1 MAISTIAEIVKILK
15 PAKIVTEVRERL
27 KEILSEVSG
36 IHVPD
41 HQWVAREHGQ
51 PSDLGNDLKVRIE
64 GNSGQEQWLCV
75 EVKSQGQPQK
85 AQNAISQL
93 KRSIETHDA
102 QKDRYPIFA
111 APYISPAA
119 AKVCQ
124 EAGVGFLD
132 LSGNCHLAF
141 GSVYIHVEGKPNQY
155 KPKREHGSLFSTKAS
170 RVLRPLLYGPLQ
182 PWKVVDLEREA
193 GVSLGTV
200 STVRKELLKQA
211 WAEDT
216 EHGLRITKPDEVL
229 DAWAKE
235 DRWSKRTTVREYSLL
250 MQDQDE
256 IAEKLHRLVESQ
268 THAFTQWYGAQL
280 RRPYTV
286 NHITTLYVSA
296 FPEEHFIAGELLGRR
311 VDSGGS
317 LRLVV
322 PKDDGV
328 FLGKQSSNGIPIVSD
343 LQLYLDLIDAGM
355 RGDEAAK
362 ELRNWEEFY
371 GGWHE

>member
-1 MAISTIAEIVKILK
+1 MHISTIAEIVKILK
-15 PAKIVTEVRERL
+15 SSEIVTEIRARL
-27 KEILSEVSG
+27 KGILSEVLG
-36 IHVPD
+36 IHVPE
-41 HQWVAREHGQ
+41 HQWVSRAKGQ
-51 PSDLGNDLKVRIE
+51 PSEIEYDLKIRI
-64 GNSGQEQWLCV
+64 GQDGGKEQWLCV
-75 EVKSQGQPQK
+75 EVKSQGQPQQ
-85 AQNAISQL
+85 AHNAISQL
-93 KRSIETHDA
+93 KRSIETHDPVNG
-102 QKDRYPIFA
+102 RYPIFA

-119 AKVCQ
+119 AKICLD
-124 EAGVGFLD
+124 AGVGFLD

-141 GSVYIHVEGKPNQY
+141 GGVYIHVEGKPNQY

-170 RVLRPLLYGPLQ
+170 RVLRPLLYGPLR

-200 STVRKELLKQA
+200 SAVRGELLKQA

-216 EHGLRITKPDEVL
+216 EHGLRITKPGAVL
-229 DAWAKE
+229 DAWVKE
-235 DRWSKRTTVREYSLL
+235 DNWSKRTTVREYSLL
-250 MQDQDE
+250 IQDQDE

-268 THAFTQWYGAQL
+268 THAFTQWYGALL

-296 FPEEHFIAGELLGRR
+296 FPEEHFIEGELLGRR

-328 FLGKQSSNGIPIVSD
+328 FLCRQSSNGIPVVSD

-362 ELRNWEEFY
+362 ELRNWSEFS

>member
-1 MAISTIAEIVKILK
+1 VKILK
-15 PAKIVTEVRERL
+15 SSEIVAEVRKRL

-36 IHVPD
+36 IHVPE
-41 HQWVAREHGQ
+41 HQWISREKGQ
-51 PSDLGNDLKVRIE
+51 PDEIEYDLKVRVDPDGIK
-64 GNSGQEQWLCV
+64 EQWLCV
-75 EVKSQGQPQK
+75 KVKSEGHPQK
-85 AQNAISQL
+85 VHNAISQL
-93 KRSIETHDA
+93 KRDAEKHDPLHE
-102 QKDRYPIFA
+102 RYYIFA

-119 AKVCQ
+119 AKICL

-141 GSVYIHVEGKPNQY
+141 GGVYIHVEGKPNQY

-170 RVLRPLLYGPLQ
+170 RVLRPLLYGPLRA
-182 PWKVVDLEREA
+182 WKVVDLEREA

-200 STVRKELLKQA
+200 SSVRGELLKQA

-216 EHGLRITKPDEVL
+216 EHGLRITKPDAVL
-229 DAWAKE
+229 DAWGKE
-235 DRWSKRTTVREYSLL
+235 DHWSKRTTVREYSLL

-268 THAFTQWYGAQL
+268 THAFTQWYGALL

-286 NHITTLYVSA
+286 NQITTLYVSA
-296 FPEEHFIAGELLGRR
+296 FPEEHFIEGELLGRR

-328 FLGKQSSNGIPIVSD
+328 FLGRQSVNSIPVVSD
-343 LQLYLDLIDAGM
+343 LQLYLDLINAGM

-362 ELRNWEEFY
+362 ELLNWSEFN

>member
-1 MAISTIAEIVKILK
+1 MKILK
-15 PAKIVTEVRERL
+15 SSEIVAEVRKRL
-27 KEILSEVSG
+27 KEILSEVPG
-36 IHVPD
+36 IHVPE
-41 HQWVAREHGQ
+41 HESISSEHGQ
-51 PSDLGNDLKVRIE
+51 PSDLGYDLKVRVE
-64 GNSGQEQWLCV
+64 QDGDKEQWLCV

-85 AQNAISQL
+85 AHNAISQL
-93 KRSIETHDA
+93 KRDAETHDPLNE
-102 QKDRYPIFA
+102 RYPIFA

-119 AKVCQ
+119 AKICLD
-124 EAGVGFLD
+124 ADVGFLD

-141 GSVYIHVEGKPNQY
+141 GGVYIHVEGKPNQY

-170 RVLRPLLYGPLQ
+170 RVLRPLLYGPLR

-216 EHGLRITKPDEVL
+216 EHGLRITKPDAVL
-229 DAWAKE
+229 DAWVKE

-250 MQDQDE
+250 IQDQDE
-256 IAEKLHRLVESQ
+256 IAAKLHRLVESQ
-268 THAFTQWYGAQL
+268 THAFTQWYGALL

-286 NHITTLYVSA
+286 NQITTLYVSA
-296 FPEEHFIAGELLGRR
+296 FPEEHLIEGELLGRR

-317 LRLVV
+317 LRLVL

-328 FLGKQSSNGIPIVSD
+328 FLGKQTSNGIPIVSD

-362 ELRNWEEFY
+362 ELRTWSEFY